1 MDNKIIKGNL
11 LGCISKISVE
21 LLIEGDYIN
30 LSKLDWWLL
39 KYESAY
45 QDAISTIEAIPS
57 DYTFPRIG
65 DRYTLEFQLKD
76 LYELLEEVS
85 VCHGNEVYFEEQLE
99 LYDEVSNNVTKRNS
113 WLERH
118 KLNPSEEQTKFINQF
133 ADSREVTGCNFE
145 LSLPLGLDFTMKVN
159 PIDFESTLRFLDII
173 ERSKKIVIIGKV
185 EHVDNIEVIEE
196 KTTKTKEFTSTSP
209 VYKRQAIVVSTN
221 NNQYN
226 EYLIRFLHG
235 KIGLLKGVTVGKKV
249 KVYADLRGG
258 VLDKE
263 NDVKE
268 YWNSLIGWEIEQL

>member
-99 LYDEVSNNVTKRNS
+99 LYDEVGNNVTEQSS
-113 WLERH
+113 WLEVH
-118 KLNPSEEQTKFINQF
+118 KLTAPEEQEIFLNLF
-133 ADSREVTGCNFE
+133 ADSRELSGYRSE
-145 LSLPLGLDFTMKVN
+145 LIMPLGLNFSIKIN
-159 PIDFESTLRFLDII
+159 SIDFQYTLRFLDII
-173 ERSKKIVIIGKV
+173 ERSKKIIIIGVVKHV
-185 EHVDNIEVIEE
+185 EDIEVIGENA
-196 KTTKTKEFTSTSP
+196 TKRKEQLSTSP
-209 VYKRQAIVVSTN
+209 AYRRQAIVVLAN

-226 EYLIRFLHG
+226 EYLIRFVHG
-235 KIGLLKGVTVGKKV
+235 KIGLLKGVTIGKKV

-258 VLDKE
+258 VLDKG

-268 YWNSLIGWEIEQL
+268 YWNSLIGWGIEQL